1 MTDGLILEGNISDIN
16 LAQFLMSLYKDKET
30 GILVIDN
37 GTYPKALYIKEG
49 NVVFATSK
57 CPDDRLGES
66 LLRSGKI
73 TIRDFLQTSKQIRP
87 GKRMGEILVDGG
99 ILTPEEMVQ
108 GVINQLNEIIDSI
121 FAHATGHYRLEL
133 DDFSTEDLITLSIE
147 MPTLLHNGMKK
158 VKSWRMCHS
167 VVGGP
172 EQRLRRSDELP
183 AFFSTLDLAPDEEHL
198 LSLTVGGMPVSS
210 LLEASY
216 LPQFDT
222 YNLLWIFI
230 TLGLV
235 KKEGA
240 TGKAAEE
247 VKAVNFEEQIEDYN
261 EVYFHY
267 FTKLGGAAEET
278 FRNAYD
284 LLSASFPALLERQ
297 EGFYGYGRLDPD
309 EILMCLRNMPDA
321 EKSSAISEFLQEL
334 LYGVAFFANMKL
346 EKAQID
352 EINEYVR
359 NRSSLSAGARG
370 A

>member
-1 MTDGLILEGNISDIN
+1 MTDGLILEGNVSDIN
-16 LAQFLMSLYKDKET
+16 LATFLMSIYKDKET

-37 GTYPKALYIKEG
+37 GTFPKALYIKEG

-87 GKRMGEILVDGG
+87 GRRMGEILVDAG

-158 VKSWRMCHS
+158 VKSWRMCNS

-172 EQRLRRSDELP
+172 DQRLKRADELP
-183 AFFSTLDLAPDEEHL
+183 AFFSTLDLNPDEEHL

-216 LPQFDT
+216 LPQFET
-222 YNLLWIFI
+222 YNLLWIFV

-235 KKEGA
+235 KKEGVA
-240 TGKAAEE
+240 GKASEE
-247 VKAVNFEEQIEDYN
+247 VRIVNFEEFIEDYN

-267 FTKLGGAAEET
+267 FTKLGSAAEET

-284 LLSASFPALLERQ
+284 MLAASFPALLQRQ
-297 EGFYGYGRLDPD
+297 DGFYGYGRLDPD
-309 EILMCLRNMPDA
+309 EVLSNVRNMTDA
-321 EKSSAISEFLQEL
+321 EKTAAIGAFLQEL
-334 LYGVAFFANMKL
+334 LYGVAFFAQKKL
-346 EKAQID
+346 DAQQM
-352 EINEYVR
+352 EEVNEYVR
-359 NRSSLSAGARG
+359 NRSSLSAGRKG

>member
-16 LAQFLMSLYKDKET
+16 LATFLMSLYKNKET

-37 GTYPKALYIKEG
+37 GTFPKALYVKEG

-66 LLRSGKI
+66 LLRNGKI
-73 TIRDFLQTSKQIRP
+73 SIKDFLQTSKQIRP

-108 GVINQLNEIIDSI
+108 GVINQLHEIIDSI

-167 VVGGP
+167 VVGSP
-172 EQRLRRSDELP
+172 EQRLKRADELP
-183 AFFSTLDLAPDEEHL
+183 AFFSNLDLTPDEEHL
-198 LSLTVGGMPVSS
+198 LSLTVGGMPVAS

-216 LPQFDT
+216 LPQFET

-235 KKEGA
+235 RKEG
-240 TGKAAEE
+240 TSGKTSEE
-247 VKAVNFEEQIEDYN
+247 VRTVNFEELIEDYN
-261 EVYFHY
+261 EVFFHY
-267 FTKLGGAAEET
+267 FTKLGTGAEET

-309 EILMCLRNMPDA
+309 EILLTLRNMNEA
-321 EKSSAISEFLQEL
+321 EKTEAISGFLQEL
-334 LYGVAFFANMKL
+334 LYGIAFFAQKKL
-346 EKAQID
+346 DKNQIS

-359 NRSSLSAGARG
+359 NRSSLSAGAKG